1 METTLVI
8 KSGNKKAIHAIK
20 VLAKEMEMEVGESIQ
35 QEFIHPQKKLSW
47 DDLIEAGIVQAADPS
62 VKVSEL
68 SGIWTG
74 QGITLSEL
82 RKKAWQ
88 RKSL

>member
-20 VLAKEMEMEVGESIQ
+20 VLAQEMEMEVGESTQ
-35 QEFIHPQKKLSW
+35 QKSVHHQKKKTW
-47 DDLIEAGIVQAADPS
+47 DDLIKAGIVQPADPS
-62 VKVSEL
+62 VKVSDL

-88 RKSL
+88 RKAL

>member
-20 VLAKEMEMEVGESIQ
+20 VLAQEMEMEVGESTQ
-35 QEFIHPQKKLSW
+35 QKFIRPQKKLSW
-47 DDLIEAGIVQAADPS
+47 DDLIEAGIVHPADPS
-62 VKVSEL
+62 VKISDL